1 MMRCNCAHAQ
11 AHAGLLATEFLKGK
25 GCCGT
30 QEAKDSAP
38 KPQWVD
44 CFQASCKAMNDCFIA
59 DVHWLN
65 RSHQFLGS
73 SRHLVYLFTYFEIIM
88 HIDID
93 QASSKPQSGACILT
107 TQHHSEQKSAWNIIN
122 TLSNILMTSLENP
135 GYVSC
140 GISMLFV
147 LHTRG

>member
-1 MMRCNCAHAQ
+1 MMRCICAHAQ

-93 QASSKPQSGACILT
+93 QASSEPQSGACILT
-107 TQHHSEQKSAWNIIN
+107 TQHHSEQKSA
-122 TLSNILMTSLENP
+122 
-135 GYVSC
+135 
-140 GISMLFV
+140 
-147 LHTRG
+147 